1 MRNSNF
7 ITDEERTL
15 RGRILELIDREINY
29 GYIIIKRL
37 GNKHKSAIYAA
48 LHSLEKEG
56 ITRISDKKNNRIT
69 YFLTDTGKDM
79 LKLIKDLKKTSNDM
93 ALKEVMKDLK
103 LRTREGLFDKH
114 DSQIVALAIRLK
126 IVDKEVFE
134 LIKPY
139 TPSPDKTRRY
149 TKIPNVGL
157 KLIKRGKY

>member
-1 MRNSNF
+1 LRDSSF

-48 LHSLEKEG
+48 LHNLEKEG

-79 LKLIKDLKKTSNDM
+79 LKLIKDLKETSNDVP
-93 ALKEVMKDLK
+93 LKEVVKDLK
-103 LRTREGLFDKH
+103 LRTRESLLDKH
-114 DSQIVALAIRLK
+114 DSKIVALAIRLK

-139 TPSPDKTRRY
+139 TPSTDQPKCHPKKPT
-149 TKIPNVGL
+149 ISL